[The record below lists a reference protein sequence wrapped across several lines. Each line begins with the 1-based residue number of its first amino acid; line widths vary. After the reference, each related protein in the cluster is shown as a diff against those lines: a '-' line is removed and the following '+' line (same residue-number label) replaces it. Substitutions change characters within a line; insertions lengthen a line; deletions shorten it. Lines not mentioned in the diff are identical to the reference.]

1 MLIAAADN
9 LTKLAPQRPDALIGA
24 GNDSAPNATDAAL
37 RPPELGHALAAEPR
51 CESRHSRETRRMVC
65 RDIPGGE
72 KKEKRGGLAYKNKA
86 SARQMLYSR
95 NNARL
100 AKNAKQEDSCYRYC
114 AHHELA
120 RSARHRRHG
129 CAAARA
135 ALACRRTPILVALA
149 ATDLSI
155 RAACPLG
162 ATQYVCNAAC
172 VQYIAERAAPGISPR
187 ARVIVSNL
195 CVRPRRKR

>member
-1 MLIAAADN
+1 VLKVLIAAADN

-37 RPPELGHALAAEPR
+37 RPPELGHALAEPR

-72 KKEKRGGLAYKNKA
+72 KKEKRGGLASKNKV

-100 AKNAKQEDSCYRYC
+100 AKNAKQEESCYC
-114 AHHELA
+114 THHELA
-120 RSARHRRHG
+120 RSARG
-129 CAAARA
+129 TAPRA
-135 ALACRRTPILVALA
+135 PRSRTCRRRPVLALA

>member
-1 MLIAAADN
+1 VLIAAADN

-72 KKEKRGGLAYKNKA
+72 EKEKRGGLAYKNKV

-100 AKNAKQEDSCYRYC
+100 AKNAKQEDR

-120 RSARHRRHG
+120 RAGTAPRAPRSRVAR
-129 CAAARA
+129 
-135 ALACRRTPILVALA
+135 LFS
-149 ATDLSI
+149 LSL
-155 RAACPLG
+155 P
-162 ATQYVCNAAC
+162 Q
-172 VQYIAERAAPGISPR
+172 ISPF
-187 ARVIVSNL
+187 ARPA
-195 CVRPRRKR
+195 R